1 MIFEIKSK
9 DAWELVL
16 ATLNSGDVV
25 DAVFA
30 HWTNSGT
37 AMYVRQDGAQLPIT
51 IQFKN
56 DGTWYAMYDSEKA
69 K

>member
-25 DAVFA
+25 DAVFV
-30 HWTNSGT
+30 HWMNSGIV
-37 AMYVRQDGAQLPIT
+37 MYVRQDGVQFPIT